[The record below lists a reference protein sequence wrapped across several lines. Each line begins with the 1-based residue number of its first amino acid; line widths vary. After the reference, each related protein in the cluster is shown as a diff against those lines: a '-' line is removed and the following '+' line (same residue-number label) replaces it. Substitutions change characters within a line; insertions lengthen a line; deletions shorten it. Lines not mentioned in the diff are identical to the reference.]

1 METKLR
7 PKRNVVNGSTT
18 PPYAATSFD
27 YKAVGVGI
35 GDVKRSG
42 SWTAE
47 GEMVREGPRGS
58 VDERKREALRNMWIM
73 VACGLGTIG
82 VGFLVWNLD
91 TIYCSSIRRWRRKV
105 GLPWGVLLEGH
116 AWW

>member
-1 METKLR
+1 M
-7 PKRNVVNGSTT
+7 NGSTT

-27 YKAVGVGI
+27 DKAVGVGI